1 MIHKLKMVFERMVIY
16 YGIFFFFLTSG
27 YQFHLNLLSGNCSIL
42 SLKCADQSGS
52 AYMSWF
58 YKSKQTFLLRLDL
71 KTKWRLLRILSASF
85 IHHLHASSQAS
96 QLSFPV
102 DLQVFSSFSVSPNS
116 FPHPA
121 SKNPLLE
128 AQKTL
133 LSQGDPALP
142 QSDSVC
148 TLLSAGI
155 NYVLPC
161 FSCA

>member
-1 MIHKLKMVFERMVIY
+1 MIHKLKMVFERMIIY

-96 QLSFPV
+96 QPSFPV
-102 DLQVFSSFSVSPNS
+102 DLQVFFFLFCVPKLLPPPCLPKPFVGGTENSS
-116 FPHPA
+116 
-121 SKNPLLE
+121 
-128 AQKTL
+128 
-133 LSQGDPALP
+133 LP
-142 QSDSVC
+142 RGPC
-148 TLLSAGI
+148 TSTTWFCVYSSLCW
-155 NYVLPC
+155 N
-161 FSCA
+161 